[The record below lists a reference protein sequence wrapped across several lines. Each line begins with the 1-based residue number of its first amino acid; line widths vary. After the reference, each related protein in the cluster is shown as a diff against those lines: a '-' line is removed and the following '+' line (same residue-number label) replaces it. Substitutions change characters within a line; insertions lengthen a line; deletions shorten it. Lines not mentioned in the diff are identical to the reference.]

1 MDGPP
6 KGKKTT
12 KSSKWT
18 DPQKGKIH
26 DKCTKWTDPLE
37 GKDLIK
43 GPSILVLKVDGP
55 KRVKYMTSPQSGRTP
70 RGRDVTKGLK
80 FLVHKIDEPPRG

>member
-26 DKCTKWTDPLE
+26 DKSTKWTDPLE

-55 KRVKYMTSPQSGRTP
+55 KR
-70 RGRDVTKGLK
+70 
-80 FLVHKIDEPPRG
+80 